1 MLYLCSALGSRL
13 SALGCGRS
21 SRSLQGRLEGEAR
34 RRGRSVEASLRWFW
48 RGLSLAGAVPIELPW
63 PISCALRSKSLS
75 HTNPSCN
82 PCLGTYRAPGDQLCT
97 IPGMPTGSL
106 ILMPSRMARADR
118 THCMTRSV
126 GRSCCRAKAACRP
139 RASRMSEV
147 VSCCGHPSRNRGSL
161 RTVTWSSRNR
171 KATTCSDSCHW
182 CESDELHHQRG

>member
-1 MLYLCSALGSRL
+1 MG
-13 SALGCGRS
+13 
-21 SRSLQGRLEGEAR
+21 
-34 RRGRSVEASLRWFW
+34 
-48 RGLSLAGAVPIELPW
+48 LAGPLSGERAVPIELPW

-126 GRSCCRAKAACRP
+126 GRSCCRAKAACWP
-139 RASRMSEV
+139 RASRKSEV

-161 RTVTWSSRNR
+161 RTVTWSSRKR

-182 CESDELHHQRG
+182 CEIDALHHQRG